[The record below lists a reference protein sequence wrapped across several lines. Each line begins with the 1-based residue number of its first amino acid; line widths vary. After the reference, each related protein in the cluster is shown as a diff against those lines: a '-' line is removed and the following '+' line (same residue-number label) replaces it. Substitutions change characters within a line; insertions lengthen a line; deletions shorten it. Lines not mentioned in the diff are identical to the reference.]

1 MNVLFVCT
9 GNACRSILSE
19 ALFSHASPAHWRA
32 YSAGSRPAG
41 TVHPATLNALSA
53 LHIATE
59 GLYSKAITDIGADID
74 VVITVCGHADQACPI
89 INTGALRAHWGLADP
104 TAVSAEV
111 TFEQTIVLIQKRLQA
126 WFAVD
131 FESLNTT
138 EQQACLTRIG
148 ALQ

>member
-19 ALFSHASPAHWRA
+19 ALFNHACPQHWRA
-32 YSAGSRPAG
+32 YSAGSQPAG
-41 TVHPATLNALSA
+41 MVHPATLNALSI
-53 LHIATE
+53 LHIASE
-59 GLYSKAITDIGADID
+59 GLHSKAIADIGADID
-74 VVITVCGHADQACPI
+74 VVITVCSHADQACPI
-89 INTGALRAHWGLADP
+89 INTDALRAHWGLADP
-104 TAVSAEV
+104 TAVPAEV

-126 WFAVD
+126 WFAAD
-131 FESLNTT
+131 FASLNTA

>member
-1 MNVLFVCT
+1 MCLQRRQSAS
-9 GNACRSILSE
+9 GHNASCHFKYLIR
-19 ALFSHASPAHWRA
+19 FAHCHR
-32 YSAGSRPAG
+32 
-41 TVHPATLNALSA
+41 
-53 LHIATE
+53 
-59 GLYSKAITDIGADID
+59 GLYSKAISDISADID

-104 TAVSAEV
+104 TAVPAEV

-126 WFAVD
+126 WFAAD
-131 FESLNTT
+131 FASLNTA

>member
-19 ALFSHASPAHWRA
+19 ALFNHACPQHWRA
-32 YSAGSRPAG
+32 YSAGSQPAG
-41 TVHPATLNALSA
+41 MVHPATLNALSI
-53 LHIATE
+53 LHIASE
-59 GLYSKAITDIGADID
+59 GLHSKAIADIGADID

-104 TAVSAEV
+104 TAVPAEV

>member
-19 ALFSHASPAHWRA
+19 ALFNHTSPVHWRA

-41 TVHPATLNALSA
+41 TVHPATLKALSA

-59 GLYSKAITDIGADID
+59 GLSSKAITNIGAEID
-74 VVITVCGHADQACPI
+74 VVITVCGHADQACPV

-104 TAVSAEV
+104 TAVPAEV
-111 TFEQTIVLIQKRLQA
+111 SFEQTIALIQKRLQA
-126 WFAVD
+126 WFAAD

-138 EQQACLTRIG
+138 EQQACLARIG
-148 ALQ
+148 TLQ

>member
-19 ALFSHASPAHWRA
+19 ALFNHASPAHWHA

-41 TVHPATLNALSA
+41 SVHPATLNALSA
-53 LHIATE
+53 LHIASK
-59 GLYSKAITDIGADID
+59 GLYSKAIADISADID

-104 TAVSAEV
+104 TAVPAEV

-131 FESLNTT
+131 FESLNTA

>member
-1 MNVLFVCT
+1 M
-9 GNACRSILSE
+9 
-19 ALFSHASPAHWRA
+19 
-32 YSAGSRPAG
+32 
-41 TVHPATLNALSA
+41 HPATLNALSA
-53 LHIATE
+53 LHIASE

-89 INTGALRAHWGLADP
+89 INTGALRAYWCLADP
-104 TAVSAEV
+104 TAMPAEV

-126 WFAVD
+126 WFAAD
-131 FESLNTT
+131 FESLNTA